1 MAVPRLRSGST
12 QVTDRDPCAGRLHA
26 FGQGDGDF
34 PRPGGWRC
42 GSPIGTSIGRAGGWL
57 RTALAAATLGAT
69 VALAGGGPAQA
80 ALLVDARP
88 GGWNDVCVACGST
101 GTTWGYALHTDRA
114 LTLTALGAWDSDSD
128 GLGRAVEV
136 GLWDAAGTL
145 LASVGVDDAS
155 AWRAASAEAGG
166 SWLLA
171 SIAALW
177 LAPGDY
183 RLGQVVT
190 DQGPTW
196 LLPAGVSTA
205 DGVQLTQSLTQ
216 WSGASGLGLPEDPSA
231 QLVLGPTAWA
241 VPAPDGLALAGLA
254 LVLLWGGRLHRRRR
268 VRAVPVGSGGACRP
282 VDGEH
287 RSDRAPGLTPGP
299 RSLPDLGLALG
310 LCLGLGLGLSA
321 GTARAACP
329 GQTVPATEFVRFS
342 SPDLAST
349 PPALLTIQGKLS
361 WPGSTDGVSR
371 CAGTRKLPAVL
382 ILHGSSGVDSRGDYY
397 QQALNAAGFVTLQ
410 IDMWEA
416 RGVGGLVSRPAA
428 PILTYPDAFSA
439 LALLAAR
446 PEVDAQRI
454 GVIGFSWGGVVSLGT
469 SEATYAAMFGGG
481 RRFAAHVAH
490 YPVCYGANNTGIPA
504 FQPNVR
510 TGTQYRVPTGAPVLI
525 QIGTLDDYDNG
536 VAHCQNLA
544 AQINAAYGPL
554 MQVQT
559 HAGAYHGWDRLMIPV
574 DVPDPYG
581 NEGSY
586 LKGLSGMP
594 MVRIRPDPAAAA
606 AARVRAV
613 AFLKDTLR

>member
-1 MAVPRLRSGST
+1 MDLQQDVGRSGP
-12 QVTDRDPCAGRLHA
+12 VVVGGREDRHREHQQRREHGARAGTGLA
-26 FGQGDGDF
+26 
-34 PRPGGWRC
+34 
-42 GSPIGTSIGRAGGWL
+42 GRAGSAGRMLGGL
-57 RTALAAATLGAT
+57 RTALACA
-69 VALAGGGPAQA
+69 ALAVAGSGTAQA
-80 ALLVDARP
+80 ELLVDAQP
-88 GGWNDVCVACGST
+88 GGWSDVCGACGLT

-128 GLGRAVEV
+128 GLGQTVAV

-145 LASVGVDDAS
+145 LASVDVDDAS
-155 AWRAASAEAGG
+155 AWRVASAEAGG
-166 SWLLA
+166 SWLLS

-196 LLPAGVSTA
+196 LLPPGVRTA

-216 WSGASGLGLPEDPSA
+216 WSGDSGLGLPEDPSV

-241 VPAPDGLALAGLA
+241 VPAPGGLALTVLALGLLWGSRRRVAPAAGRMGRAGDRPAAAGAGLGLTLGLGLALA
-254 LVLLWGGRLHRRRR
+254 
-268 VRAVPVGSGGACRP
+268 
-282 VDGEH
+282 
-287 RSDRAPGLTPGP
+287 
-299 RSLPDLGLALG
+299 
-310 LCLGLGLGLSA
+310 A
-321 GTARAACP
+321 GTAQAACP
-329 GQTVPATEFVRFS
+329 GETVPATEFVSFA
-342 SPDLAST
+342 SPDLATT
-349 PPALLTIQGKLS
+349 PPSLLTIKGKLS

-416 RGVGGLVSRPAA
+416 RGVGGLASRPAA

-439 LALLAAR
+439 WALLAAR
-446 PEVDAQRI
+446 SEVDPQRI

-469 SEATYAAMFGGG
+469 SEATYAAMFAGGK
-481 RRFAAHVAH
+481 RFAAHVAH
-490 YPVCYGANNTGIPA
+490 YPVCYGANNTAIPA

-559 HAGAYHGWDRLMIPV
+559 YAGAYHAWDRLMIPV
-574 DVPDPYG
+574 DAAEPYG

-594 MVRIRPDPAAAA
+594 TVRIRPDPAAAA

-613 AFLKDTLR
+613 AFFRDKLR